1 MRIPPIAAL
10 EIGTTRTVVCVGEAQ
25 ENGRM
30 KITGV
35 GNYPTTGVRKGQVI
49 DLSQARVGV
58 EAAAADAE
66 KSSGVDVWQVLMAL
80 SGGHV
85 QATVNH
91 GQIPIRSSDRVVTR
105 EDVEEVTAIANEMPM
120 EADRQVLH
128 TIRQTYTLDD
138 QPGIVAPQGMRC
150 NMLSFNTLVVHGH
163 KNRIENVVNVAKNAR
178 LDVTDVTF
186 SGVCAA
192 LAVLTPD
199 QKKNGVVLVDFGGGT
214 TNYVAYTNGV
224 VSAIGSIAVGGDHVT
239 NDIALAFNIPL
250 YRAEELKRTE
260 GSSIIETSMASR
272 RIALT
277 SEVGFAER
285 TISCKALHIVIN
297 ARMEE
302 TLKILRSRLDE
313 AGVLIHL
320 GAGIVLTGGGA
331 YLRKLSELAQRT
343 LGIPCQIGL
352 PVNVDGLESR
362 VDQPAAYST
371 VAGLII
377 YGQKTYEDN
386 GFLSPIRKLFGKVF
400 NS

>member
-1 MRIPPIAAL
+1 MKMPPIAAL
-10 EIGTTRTVVCVGEAQ
+10 EIGTSRTVVCVGEAS

-30 KITGV
+30 KITGI

-66 KSSGVDVWQVLMAL
+66 KMSGVDVWQVLMTL

-85 QATVNH
+85 QSTVNH

-105 EDVEEVTAIANEMPM
+105 EDVEEVTAIANEMPL

-138 QPGIVAPQGMRC
+138 QPGIVTPQGMRC

-192 LAVLTPD
+192 LAVLTPE

-214 TNYVAYTNGV
+214 TNYVAYTNGI
-224 VSAIGSIAVGGDHVT
+224 VSSIGSIAVGGDHIT

-250 YRAEELKRTE
+250 YRAEELKRNE
-260 GSSIIETSMASR
+260 GSAIIETGLASGR
-272 RIALT
+272 LSIPAD
-277 SEVGFAER
+277 VGFEDR

-320 GAGIVLTGGGA
+320 GAGVVLTGGGA
-331 YLRKLSELAQRT
+331 YLRKLSDLTQRT

-352 PVNVDGLESR
+352 PINVDGLIDHVE
-362 VDQPAAYST
+362 QPASFST
-371 VAGLII
+371 VAGLVI

>member
-1 MRIPPIAAL
+1 MRMPPIAAL
-10 EIGTTRTVVCVGEAQ
+10 EIGTSRTVVCVGEVS
-25 ENGRM
+25 ENGKM
-30 KITGV
+30 KITGI

-66 KSSGVDVWQVLMAL
+66 KMSGVDVWQVLMAL
-80 SGGHV
+80 SGGHI
-85 QATVNH
+85 QSTINH

-105 EDVEEVTAIANEMPM
+105 DDVEEVTAIANEMPL
-120 EADRQVLH
+120 EVDRQVLH
-128 TIRQTYTLDD
+128 TIRQTFTLDD
-138 QPGIVAPQGMRC
+138 QPGIVTPQGMRC
-150 NMLSFNTLVVHGH
+150 NMLSFNTLVVHGQ

-192 LAVLTPD
+192 LAVLTPE

-250 YRAEELKRTE
+250 YRAEELKRNE
-260 GSSIIETSMASR
+260 GSCIIEASLAAR
-272 RIALT
+272 RITLP
-277 SEVGFAER
+277 VDIGFSER
-285 TISCKALHIVIN
+285 TISCKALHVVIN

-320 GAGIVLTGGGA
+320 GAGLVLTGGGA

-343 LGIPCQIGL
+343 LGIPCQLGL
-352 PVNVDGLESR
+352 PINVDGLEEH

-371 VAGLII
+371 VAGLVI

-386 GFLSPIRKLFGKVF
+386 GLLSPIRKLLGKVF
-400 NS
+400 HS

>member
-1 MRIPPIAAL
+1 MKMPPIAAL
-10 EIGTTRTVVCVGEAQ
+10 EIGTSRTVVCVGEAS

-30 KITGV
+30 KITGI

-49 DLSQARVGV
+49 DLSQAKVGI

-66 KSSGVDVWQVLMAL
+66 KMSGVDVWQVLMTF

-105 EDVEEVTAIANEMPM
+105 EDVEEVTAIANEMPL
-120 EADRQVLH
+120 ETDRQVLH

-138 QPGIVAPQGMRC
+138 QPGIVTPQGMRC

-192 LAVLTPD
+192 LAVLTPE

-214 TNYVAYTNGV
+214 TNYVAYTNGI
-224 VSAIGSIAVGGDHVT
+224 VSSIGSIAVGGDHIT

-250 YRAEELKRTE
+250 YRAEELKRNE
-260 GSSIIETSMASR
+260 GSAIIETGLAST
-272 RIALT
+272 RISIPAD
-277 SEVGFAER
+277 VGFEDR

-320 GAGIVLTGGGA
+320 GAGVVLTGGGA
-331 YLRKLSELAQRT
+331 YLRKLSDLTQRT

-352 PVNVDGLESR
+352 PINVDGLIDHVE
-362 VDQPAAYST
+362 QPAAFAT
-371 VAGLII
+371 VAGLVI

-386 GFLSPIRKLFGKVF
+386 GFLSPIRKLLGKVF